1 MSLTSRRG
9 TLLIRA
15 TLFGFACLAA
25 LAPTGMTLAQSAGQW
40 HGPEEIYGKICQYC
54 HTTGVGPVLEGRQLQ
69 PAYVVATVR
78 SGRNGMPSFRPSEI
92 SNAELLALG
101 QWIERSGPARPR

>member
-1 MSLTSRRG
+1 MSVTPG
-9 TLLIRA
+9 PTLLLTRVTIV
-15 TLFGFACLAA
+15 GFFCLAA
-25 LAPTGMTLAQSAGQW
+25 LIPSGMTLAQSAGQW
-40 HGPEEIYGKICQYC
+40 HDPEEIYGKICQYC

-92 SNAELLALG
+92 SNDELLALG
-101 QWIERSGPARPR
+101 QWLERSNPGRTP